1 MAQLGMGCTLLSVC
15 WIGGQLC
22 YNGVRT
28 IKARK
33 VNSSLGVFCA
43 ALCCGHTALQGE
55 RDDNAMKEHWMELNN
70 SMDLRRNRIEE
81 KIAWASESS
90 DTCEEVEMI
99 VTGELEEIDNDPVS
113 QGHRLEKRER
123 SQKI

>member
-1 MAQLGMGCTLLSVC
+1 MGCTLLSVC

-28 IKARK
+28 LKARRI
-33 VNSSLGVFCA
+33 NSSLGAFFV

-55 RDDNAMKEHWMELNN
+55 SDYDAMKEHQTELNN
-70 SMDLRRNRIEE
+70 LMSPRRNPIKE
-81 KIAWASESS
+81 KIAWVSGNL

-99 VTGELEEIDNDPVS
+99 VTGELEEIDNDPA
-113 QGHRLEKRER
+113 K
-123 SQKI
+123 